1 MENLLSGH
9 FFYNYFTPNF
19 SHRYF
24 SELLFLVG
32 DGKINKI
39 HQQKLK
45 SGDRLWAL
53 EITNWKLRFYG
64 KLFCIRQTFQLS
76 LFCRVSLADLC
87 ALLKNTFKKTSEA
100 NLGPPQHLTYSF
112 L

>member
-32 DGKINKI
+32 DRKINKI

-45 SGDRLWAL
+45 SGDRL
-53 EITNWKLRFYG
+53 WKLRFYG

-100 NLGPPQHLTYSF
+100 NLRPPQHLT
-112 L
+112 